1 MKFLIPSGLLPSNS
15 LYMEYAQSEVTKML
29 NKLQAREIYNEMF
42 DSKYFEDRN
51 WDFNKLKQMSEE
63 AYDRLK
69 KRYIK

>member
-1 MKFLIPSGLLPSNS
+1 MDFLIPSGLQPSNS

-29 NKLQAREIYNEMF
+29 NTLQTREFYNEMI
-42 DSKYFEDRN
+42 KKAFEDRGLIFRKYN
-51 WDFNKLKQMSEE
+51 QMY